1 MGGLI
6 AGVGASMHR
15 DAQHVWCWHARDRV
29 QLSRRE
35 CVRVCDCA
43 DLQEPG
49 QAPVASPAFTGVN
62 CNWLKVQPVEYN
74 AR

>member
-6 AGVGASMHR
+6 AGAGASMHQ

-29 QLSRRE
+29 QLSRHE

-43 DLQEPG
+43 DLQE
-49 QAPVASPAFTGVN
+49 QVRHQFHRLLS
-62 CNWLKVQPVEYN
+62 QE
-74 AR
+74 